1 MFNAKPK
8 KIADEINNILDNQK
22 VKMLQLSGFDEVE
35 KLLSD
40 RHSVEEAAKI
50 INEELLKS

>member
-1 MFNAKPK
+1 
-8 KIADEINNILDNQK
+8 
-22 VKMLQLSGFDEVE
+22 MLQLSGFDEVE